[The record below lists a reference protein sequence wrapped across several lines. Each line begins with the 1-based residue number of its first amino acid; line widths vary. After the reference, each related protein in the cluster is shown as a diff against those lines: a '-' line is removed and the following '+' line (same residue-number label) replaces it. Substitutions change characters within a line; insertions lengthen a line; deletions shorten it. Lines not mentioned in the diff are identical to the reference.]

1 MTFANIHSITLPS
14 GVSLQ
19 ASPHFA
25 SSHAART
32 AQMVG
37 SMSWVAE
44 HASRWWRVTPVD
56 LCSAAITIALLGPAD
71 LDQVMTVSRRW
82 PRERAAGELRCK
94 PSFSEPAYSY
104 IEDLAA
110 SFSIAVNGGGSTPD
124 EVARNFALGVAKS
137 ALWAIVVPG
146 HEVSAGF
153 NSVRPGFNNTPL
165 PPQLIEQLLPQAEAR
180 AIFRSVDATR
190 APLEIP
196 AAVTVSG
203 DADVTPTPNSQ
214 AASAVAETVVI
225 SELVDAMQRSP
236 FRVKQKPQLAVSTI
250 RIWLHTLGLVGADTV
265 AELRTALATWP
276 AGIDFQQAVHSRSL
290 RYGLSLRAP
299 QEFKALDTTPE
310 RCDAIIID
318 NPGRFAVMSP
328 AQELERSR
336 RWSHWVRY
344 LRSENFAGGQ
354 LPHFKWRHPD

>member
-1 MTFANIHSITLPS
+1 MTFANIHSITFPA

-19 ASPHFA
+19 AFPQPVSN
-25 SSHAART
+25 HAARN

-44 HASRWWRVTPVD
+44 HAIRWWHVTPVD

-71 LDQVMTVSRRW
+71 VDQVVSVSRRW
-82 PRERAAGELRCK
+82 PRERLAGEFRWK
-94 PSFSEPAYSY
+94 PSFSEPAYGF
-104 IEDLAA
+104 IEDLGA
-110 SFSIAVNGGGSTPD
+110 SFSIVVNGGGSTPD

-137 ALWAIVVPG
+137 ALWAIMSPSPQG
-146 HEVSAGF
+146 PAGF
-153 NSVRPGFNNTPL
+153 NSARPGFNNAPL
-165 PPQLIEQLLPQAEAR
+165 PPPLIEQLLPQAEAR
-180 AIFRSVDATR
+180 LVFRSVDATLA
-190 APLEIP
+190 APGL
-196 AAVTVSG
+196 AAAITVPG
-203 DADVTPTPNSQ
+203 DADVAAMPNSQ

-225 SELVDAMQRSP
+225 ADLVEAMQRSP

-265 AELRTALATWP
+265 AKLRTALATWP
-276 AGIDFQQAVHSRSL
+276 ADIDFQQAVHSRSL

-318 NPGRFAVMSP
+318 HPERFAVMSP

-344 LRSENFAGGQ
+344 LRSENFAAGQ
-354 LPHFKWRHPD
+354 LPHFEWRHPD